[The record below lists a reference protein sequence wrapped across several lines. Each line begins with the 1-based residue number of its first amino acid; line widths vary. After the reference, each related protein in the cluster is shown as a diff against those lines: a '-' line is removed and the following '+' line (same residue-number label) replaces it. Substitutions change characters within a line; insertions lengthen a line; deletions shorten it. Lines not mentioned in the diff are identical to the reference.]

1 MVVYRVAA
9 PKPPRCR
16 FCGLPICLAPW
27 LSPSLG
33 PQSWA
38 LVWVR
43 PLKHRSPYLGC
54 RRVSLRVR
62 GGEGPSLESR
72 EHDPRPTGSDPRN
85 PVCDPREDLHK
96 QTARSPYL
104 LGSGGGR
111 SSDVGALARGAAEGC
126 SSKAR
131 RGQRGFGSVGG
142 AGVVGLPESWARGP
156 EGLLA
161 LRQALILQHLLWAQ
175 HTPPSHW
182 ARSTLAR
189 GPVAL

>member
-1 MVVYRVAA
+1 ME
-9 PKPPRCR
+9 KGPPSKAESTTHAQQALTPGILSAIHER
-16 FCGLPICLAPW
+16 ICT
-27 LSPSLG
+27 
-33 PQSWA
+33 
-38 LVWVR
+38 
-43 PLKHRSPYLGC
+43 
-54 RRVSLRVR
+54 
-62 GGEGPSLESR
+62 SR
-72 EHDPRPTGSDPRN
+72 QPE
-85 PVCDPREDLHK
+85 
-96 QTARSPYL
+96 ARSPYL